1 MNDVKK
7 TKKNIYQ
14 KLVEVRKNIKSFK
27 KDATGYGYKYVPGT
41 QILSL
46 IKEDIDRLGI
56 VLETHLLN
64 PIADKVEK
72 RVWKEKIKAMVEETA
87 YLITSDMKM
96 VWVNADDPVDK
107 IEISWFMT
115 GEQKDPSQAF
125 GSGLTY
131 TERYFLLKFFGIP
144 TDEDDPDKLPKGNNK
159 TQGKTETDKS
169 KKLVT
174 EKQLKR
180 LYAMEREAGLDI
192 QKTDDYIKQKYQVD
206 SKKEL
211 TMFQIDDI
219 FAGLERRIKEKK
231 EADKLADDFE
241 KSEGKLKV

>member
-1 MNDVKK
+1 MTDKK
-7 TKKNIYQ
+7 NNKNIYQ

-46 IKEDIDRLGI
+46 IKEDLDKLGI

-64 PIADKVEK
+64 PIVDKSEK
-72 RVWKEKIKAMVEETA
+72 G
-87 YLITSDMKM
+87 YLIISNIKM
-96 VWVNADDPVDK
+96 IWIDADNPADK

-144 TDEDDPDKLPKGNNK
+144 TDEDDPDKPPKGNNRI
-159 TQGKTETDKS
+159 QGKTESDKS

-174 EKQLKR
+174 EKQLNK
-180 LYAMEREAGLDI
+180 YHAMVGSAGLDEDEMSKWVKE
-192 QKTDDYIKQKYQVD
+192 QYKVEHKKDLNMAQMDDLYKRLD
-206 SKKEL
+206 KK
-211 TMFQIDDI
+211 
-219 FAGLERRIKEKK
+219 IKERK
-231 EADKLADDFE
+231 EAEKIDKEYKEAE
-241 KSEGKLKV
+241 QEGLL